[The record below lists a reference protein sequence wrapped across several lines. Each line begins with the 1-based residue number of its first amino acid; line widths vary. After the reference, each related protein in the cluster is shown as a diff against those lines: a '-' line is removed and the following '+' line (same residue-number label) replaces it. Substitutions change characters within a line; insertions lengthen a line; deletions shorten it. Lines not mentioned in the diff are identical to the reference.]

1 MVTESITLLVGALVL
16 VAAPVRA
23 QTTNWDALER
33 TTAEVM
39 RTTKTP
45 GMQIAIVRGDSIVYA
60 RGFGVADIETGAPM
74 TPDLL
79 AQVGS
84 LTKSFTAALV
94 LSLAQQRAID
104 LRTPIGRYVA
114 GLRERIGGLT
124 PAQLLSQTAG
134 LGDRE
139 GNYGTS
145 DEAALIRAARE
156 LRDSIAFLRPG
167 LSFSYSN
174 VGFALVGLAAQE
186 AVRQPFGD
194 LMRDGLLRRLGMMKA
209 TMRPLEAATYP
220 RSQGHKLAPNED
232 AAVVVR
238 PIADDTRIWPAGYLY
253 ASAREAAWFAMALVN
268 RGRVGAEQ
276 VLPSGVV
283 DSMLATHVRVPGM
296 PNSTRYGYGMF
307 LDTLRGYESAWHPGS
322 MPGFSALLRLIPSQ
336 RVGVVII
343 GNREEVRLD
352 RVAEAALEDALR
364 PLGVP
369 FTTPVPAAARLPG
382 PTPGVNL
389 ADYVGTYA
397 NRFSFELR
405 LEGGQLVLH
414 RFGAKLPVVPLGGNM
429 FAVQAPGAP
438 TIERFSVVPAN
449 GDIPAYAQMFLWT
462 FPRVPR

>member
-1 MVTESITLLVGALVL
+1 MTKPITL
-16 VAAPVRA
+16 VAAALLIATTPVRA
-23 QTTNWDALER
+23 QITNWDTLER

-39 RTTKTP
+39 RATKTP
-45 GMQIAIVRGDSIVYA
+45 GMQIAVVRGDSIVYA

-74 TPDLL
+74 TPDML
-79 AQVGS
+79 AQIGS

-94 LSLAQQRAID
+94 LSLAQQHAVD
-104 LRTPIGRYVA
+104 LHTPIGRYVA

-124 PAQLLSQTAG
+124 LTQLLSQTAG

-139 GNYGTS
+139 GNYGPS
-145 DEAALIRAARE
+145 DEAALVRAARE
-156 LRDSIAFLRPG
+156 LHDSIAFLPPG

-174 VGFALVGLAAQE
+174 VGFALAGLAAQE
-186 AVRQPFGD
+186 AARQPFGD
-194 LMRDGLLRRLGMMKA
+194 LMRDGLLRRLGMAKA

-220 RSQGHKLAPNED
+220 RSQGHKLTPNGES
-232 AAVVVR
+232 AVVVR

-268 RGRVGAEQ
+268 RGRLRAEQ
-276 VLPSGVV
+276 GLAPEVV
-283 DSMLATHVRVPGM
+283 DSMLATHVRLPGM

-336 RVGVVII
+336 HVGVVII
-343 GNREEVRLD
+343 GNRDEVRLD

-369 FTTPVPAAARLPG
+369 FTPPAPAVARLPA
-382 PTPGVNL
+382 PVPGVKL

-405 LEGGQLVLH
+405 LEGGSLVLH
-414 RFGAKLPVVPLGGNM
+414 RFGAKLPVVPLGDNM

-438 TIERFSVVPAN
+438 TIDRFSVVPAS
-449 GDIPAYAQMFLWT
+449 GDRPAYGQMFLWT
-462 FPRVPR
+462 FPRVSP